1 MAEPEKDQIGDG
13 QDNFGQ
19 AAGKAIQAAK
29 QISHDAAAEAAV
41 KGAEATAN
49 AAAAVVQAS
58 TESGKAV
65 AEIAAG
71 TAAGGPWGAI
81 LSAAWAM
88 RHSLFKV
95 LVCIC
100 LFLLIIV
107 ILICSIPS
115 IVLDSVFG
123 LNGVPP
129 AEGVTLESSYSE
141 MSNAVS
147 AVIDAGYDQSLAR
160 VEEIILDGGY
170 DYDLSMDALINH
182 AQSSAGY
189 DVCYILAAYSASLQ
203 QKGTSVE
210 DMVAKL
216 VRISDQM
223 FPVSY
228 VERQQERLVPVSY
241 STYKP
246 VTVTVV
252 TRIESAGIV
261 NNVPRYNY
269 TTEQRRYHLPDEARE
284 SDEEITVPRYKAVSV
299 TVPTYSGSKISGTRT
314 ETYYEA
320 DGDEALE
327 PTTEIIKYV
336 ECTISPFDNSVILEA
351 FGIDTSAQYPQF
363 NLTYGEVIQNMA
375 NALKMTLYGTLG
387 SGTSV
392 PLTDA
397 ELIAFVNSLSCNDT
411 RKHIVTTA
419 LSLVGKVPYFWGG
432 KSEAGFVTISAKTY
446 DELLWRKQQMI
457 DMLKSMDMYLS
468 DCRFQQEDALRSIMP
483 FLQISPKLQ
492 KKTQRNVLTSGA
504 ASTYMFT
511 SFEMSD
517 DSGVLLG
524 VNRHNNSLC
533 IVDLFNTK
541 INKNANLT
549 MCGTSGAGKTFT
561 LQLLA
566 LRMRMRGIQCYI
578 IAPIKGH
585 EFKRACSKIGGE
597 FIKIAPGSPHCINVM
612 EIRHT
617 ISPEMEL
624 IDEVDYNDMDSMLA
638 RKIQQLM
645 IFFSLLIPDMTNE
658 EEQMLDEALIKT
670 YNEFGITHD
679 NNSLYADATCFPPKL
694 KKMPILGDLHKHLLE
709 NPMTTRIAAIVSR
722 FVTGSAQSFNRQT
735 NVDLT
740 NKYIVLDLSE
750 LKGKLLPV
758 GMMIAL
764 DYVWDNIKADRTK
777 KKAIMIDEI
786 WQLIGASSNKLAA
799 EFCLEIFKVIRGY
812 GGAAIAAT
820 QDLSDFFSL
829 DDGKYGRAIINNSK
843 NKIILNL
850 EQDEAQYVKDV
861 LKLTRTEVRSIT
873 QFERGEALIHSNNNK
888 VPVVIKASAE
898 EKEMITT
905 DRAELEAILRK
916 RQKEAT

>member
-1 MAEPEKDQIGDG
+1 METTDGRYVKILEIEPINFMLRSSEEQYNILSSFASWLKISPMKLQFKSITRKADSDKHIAMIRKELSIEDNAQCKAMGEDYIRLIKDVGSREALTRRFFLIYQYEAIGRSESDDYSKIYSMLVSAEQNARAYFMQCGNNIIQPQNPDQ
-13 QDNFGQ
+13 
-19 AAGKAIQAAK
+19 
-29 QISHDAAAEAAV
+29 
-41 KGAEATAN
+41 
-49 AAAAVVQAS
+49 
-58 TESGKAV
+58 AV
-65 AEIAAG
+65 AEILYMFFNRRSCVDEPFTDRVNRVIIDTMTAKEKVIGVDPIPHISVRQFIAPRGLDLSHYNYIVMDGRYYCFLYIKGNGYPSTVRGGWMSSLINAG
-71 TAAGGPWGAI
+71 EGI
-81 LSAAWAM
+81 DIDVHLS
-88 RHSLFKV
+88 RENRSKTIDKV
-95 LVCIC
+95 AQRIRLN
-100 LFLLIIV
+100 LTKLKGMQDTSTDYEELTN
-107 ILICSIPS
+107 SIQ
-115 IVLDSVFG
+115 
-123 LNGVPP
+123 
-129 AEGVTLESSYSE
+129 
-141 MSNAVS
+141 
-147 AVIDAGYDQSLAR
+147 AGYYIKNGIANHN
-160 VEEIILDGGY
+160 E
-170 DYDLSMDALINH
+170 DLFYM
-182 AQSSAGY
+182 
-189 DVCYILAAYSASLQ
+189 
-203 QKGTSVE
+203 SV
-210 DMVAKL
+210 
-216 VRISDQM
+216 
-223 FPVSY
+223 
-228 VERQQERLVPVSY
+228 
-241 STYKP
+241 
-246 VTVTVV
+246 
-252 TRIESAGIV
+252 
-261 NNVPRYNY
+261 
-269 TTEQRRYHLPDEARE
+269 
-284 SDEEITVPRYKAVSV
+284 
-299 TVPTYSGSKISGTRT
+299 
-314 ETYYEA
+314 
-320 DGDEALE
+320 
-327 PTTEIIKYV
+327 
-336 ECTISPFDNSVILEA
+336 
-351 FGIDTSAQYPQF
+351 
-363 NLTYGEVIQNMA
+363 
-375 NALKMTLYGTLG
+375 
-387 SGTSV
+387 
-392 PLTDA
+392 
-397 ELIAFVNSLSCNDT
+397 
-411 RKHIVTTA
+411 
-419 LSLVGKVPYFWGG
+419 
-432 KSEAGFVTISAKTY
+432 FVTISAKTY

-468 DCRFQQEDALRSIMP
+468 DCRFQQEDALRSVMP

-679 NNSLYADATCFPPKL
+679 NNSLYADAMCFPPKL

-709 NPMTTRIAAIVSR
+709 NTMTTRIAAIVSR

-735 NVDLT
+735 NMDLT

>member
-1 MAEPEKDQIGDG
+1 METTDGRYVKILEIEPINFMLRSSEEQYNILSSFASWLKISPMKLQFKSITRKADSDKHIAMIRKELSMEDNAQCRAMGEDYIRLIKDVGSREALTRRFFLIYQYEAIGRSESDDYSKIYSMLVSAEQNARAYFMQCGNNIIQPKNPDQ
-13 QDNFGQ
+13 
-19 AAGKAIQAAK
+19 
-29 QISHDAAAEAAV
+29 
-41 KGAEATAN
+41 
-49 AAAAVVQAS
+49 
-58 TESGKAV
+58 AV
-65 AEIAAG
+65 AEILYMFFNRRSCVDEPFTDRVNRVIIDTMAAKEKVIG
-71 TAAGGPWGAI
+71 VDPIPHISVRQFIAPRGLDLSHYNYIVMDGRYYCFLYIKGNGYPSTVRGGWMSSLINAGEGI
-81 LSAAWAM
+81 DIDVHLS
-88 RHSLFKV
+88 RENRSKTIDKV
-95 LVCIC
+95 AQRIRLNRTK
-100 LFLLIIV
+100 LKGMQDTSTDYEELTN
-107 ILICSIPS
+107 SIQ
-115 IVLDSVFG
+115 
-123 LNGVPP
+123 
-129 AEGVTLESSYSE
+129 
-141 MSNAVS
+141 
-147 AVIDAGYDQSLAR
+147 AGYYIKNGIANHN
-160 VEEIILDGGY
+160 E
-170 DYDLSMDALINH
+170 DLFYM
-182 AQSSAGY
+182 
-189 DVCYILAAYSASLQ
+189 
-203 QKGTSVE
+203 SV
-210 DMVAKL
+210 
-216 VRISDQM
+216 
-223 FPVSY
+223 
-228 VERQQERLVPVSY
+228 
-241 STYKP
+241 
-246 VTVTVV
+246 
-252 TRIESAGIV
+252 
-261 NNVPRYNY
+261 
-269 TTEQRRYHLPDEARE
+269 
-284 SDEEITVPRYKAVSV
+284 
-299 TVPTYSGSKISGTRT
+299 
-314 ETYYEA
+314 
-320 DGDEALE
+320 
-327 PTTEIIKYV
+327 
-336 ECTISPFDNSVILEA
+336 
-351 FGIDTSAQYPQF
+351 
-363 NLTYGEVIQNMA
+363 
-375 NALKMTLYGTLG
+375 
-387 SGTSV
+387 
-392 PLTDA
+392 
-397 ELIAFVNSLSCNDT
+397 
-411 RKHIVTTA
+411 
-419 LSLVGKVPYFWGG
+419 
-432 KSEAGFVTISAKTY
+432 FVTISAKTY
-446 DELLWRKQQMI
+446 DELLWHKQQMI

-670 YNEFGITHD
+670 YNAFGITHD

-709 NPMTTRIAAIVSR
+709 NTMTMRIAAIVSR